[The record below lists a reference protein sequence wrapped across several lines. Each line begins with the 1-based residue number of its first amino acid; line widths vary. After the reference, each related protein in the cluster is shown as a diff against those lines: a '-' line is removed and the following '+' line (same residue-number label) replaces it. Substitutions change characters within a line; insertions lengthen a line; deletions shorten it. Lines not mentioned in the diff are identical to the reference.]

1 MTDEEQEIAVNKNA
15 LKQTQNLN
23 LKRVVCDNGSGYV
36 KLGYGGDSF
45 PSHCFPSIVGKPVL
59 RSSQVIGDIEL
70 KPIMVGDEASE
81 PPQVRSMLEIF
92 YPLIEG
98 VVKNWEQMELIWDYS
113 FTNKLGM

>member
-1 MTDEEQEIAVNKNA
+1 MEDKAVKYD
-15 LKQTQNLN
+15 
-23 LKRVVCDNGSGYV
+23 RIISDNGSGYV

-45 PSHCFPSIVGKPVL
+45 PRHCFPSIVGKPVL

-98 VVKNWEQMELIWDYS
+98 VVKNWE
-113 FTNKLGM
+113 